1 MTLTDTKLKKISPK
15 SKPVADVHVQ
25 GLYFYPSATKVGNG
39 KWLFRYTSPL
49 TRKRREMGLGTFPEK
64 SLKVA
69 RREAFEHR
77 IAVEDGLDP
86 LREKELAEANA
97 RAEHDIPDFA
107 SIARKVY
114 REISPSFKN
123 PKHSAQW
130 INTIEKFVVPQIGSI
145 KVNDLRPVDFADC
158 LRPIWLTKPETA
170 SRVKQRCDRIMKWCA
185 AHGYILAS
193 PVSVVDDLLPRQP
206 SKRERVVHH
215 PALPWREVPGF
226 VVNFLT
232 EGHLSSTQILLKLLL
247 LTATRSGE
255 VRGMNWS
262 EVDFDNSVWI
272 IPADRMKA
280 SAAHRIPLAKQVVEI
295 LHEIHCHRDIDTD
308 LVVPSSRNSP
318 LSDMAFTK
326 FLREQNIPSDM
337 IDRHATA
344 HGFRSSFRDW
354 ASENGFQ
361 RDLAE
366 RALAH
371 TIKSSTEAAY
381 HRTDLLEQR
390 RAMMQHWA
398 DFCLGN

>member
-1 MTLTDTKLKKISPK
+1 MILTDTKLKKISPK
-15 SKPVADVHVQ
+15 SKPVADVQVQ
-25 GLYFYPSATKVGNG
+25 GLYFFPSSTKIGNG

-49 TRKRREMGLGTFPEK
+49 TRKRREMGLGRFPEK
-64 SLKVA
+64 SLKEA

-86 LREKELAEANA
+86 LREKEIAEADA
-97 RAEHDIPDFA
+97 RSEHEIPDFA
-107 SIARKVY
+107 SVARKVY
-114 REISPSFKN
+114 REISPSFRN

-130 INTIEKFVVPQIGSI
+130 INTIEKFVIPQIGSI
-145 KVNDLRPVDFADC
+145 KVNELRPVDFANC
-158 LRPIWLTKPETA
+158 LRPLWLSKPETA
-170 SRVKQRCDRIMKWCA
+170 TRVKQRCDRIMKWCA

-215 PALPWREVPGF
+215 PALPWREIPGF
-226 VVNFLT
+226 VVKFLT

-255 VRGMNWS
+255 IRGMNWA
-262 EVDFDNSVWI
+262 EVDLDNAIWT

-280 SAAHRIPLAKQVVEI
+280 SAAHRIPLAKQVVQFLQE
-295 LHEIHCHRDIDTD
+295 LHNQRICETN
-308 LVVPSSRNSP
+308 LVVPSSRNTP

-326 FLREQNIPSDM
+326 FLREQNITSDV

-390 RAMMQHWA
+390 REMMQQWA
-398 DFCLGN
+398 DFCLRN